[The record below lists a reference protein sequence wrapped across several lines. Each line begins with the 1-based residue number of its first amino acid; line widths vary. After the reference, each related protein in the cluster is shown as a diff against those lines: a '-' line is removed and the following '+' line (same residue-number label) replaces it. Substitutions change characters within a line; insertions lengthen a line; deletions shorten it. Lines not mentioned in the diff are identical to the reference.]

1 MSCYATQLHFMRRI
15 ANDNASVNTTTRSA
29 FKRAIVGSDEQLEG
43 RSADGS
49 GSGYGWPGWEL
60 VRVSIYGTDTLEA
73 HLGVALGHLWRWHI

>member
-60 VRVSIYGTDTLEA
+60 VREMRRIKREDLTGL
-73 HLGVALGHLWRWHI
+73 LGMGGYPA

>member
-60 VRVSIYGTDTLEA
+60 VREMRRIKQEDLTGLLGMGGYYG
-73 HLGVALGHLWRWHI
+73 